1 MGSCPSAAIG
11 DVNPVDIIDVRMV
24 SKSYGEVQAL
34 NNVSIKVKKSEFYGL
49 FGPNGA
55 GKTTLLRVLTG
66 QLSPDSGNISVVGVD
81 GRDPMELKRRIG
93 VVPEAESPP
102 TFLTVQETLE
112 LVSKIHR
119 VEDIDERVE
128 EWLCF
133 FKIKDKRDVLC
144 KDLSKGQRQ
153 KLMLAS
159 AFIHRPSLLLL
170 DEPFINLDPIYQK
183 RVRNYLEDLV
193 ASGVTVFMCTHILEI
208 AEKLCTKVAVIHE
221 GAIIREGPMEAIS
234 GGSALED
241 VFLEL
246 VGEGAQLT

>member
-1 MGSCPSAAIG
+1 M
-11 DVNPVDIIDVRMV
+11 DIIDVRMV
-24 SKSYGEVQAL
+24 SKRYGEVQVL
-34 NNVSIKVKKSEFYGL
+34 NNVSIKVKKGEFYGL

-66 QLSPDSGNISVVGVD
+66 QIVPDSGIISVVSVD
-81 GRDPMELKRRIG
+81 GGDPVELKRRIG

-112 LVSKIHR
+112 LVSRIHGIT
-119 VEDIDERVE
+119 DIDERVE
-128 EWLCF
+128 EWLGF
-133 FKIKDKRDVLC
+133 FNIKDKRDVLC

-183 RVRNYLEDLV
+183 RVRDYLEALV
-193 ASGVTVFMCTHILEI
+193 AGGVTVFMCTHILEI

-221 GAIIREGPMEAIS
+221 GGIIREGTIETIS
-234 GGSALED
+234 AGSALED

-246 VGEGAQLT
+246 VGEGAQVT